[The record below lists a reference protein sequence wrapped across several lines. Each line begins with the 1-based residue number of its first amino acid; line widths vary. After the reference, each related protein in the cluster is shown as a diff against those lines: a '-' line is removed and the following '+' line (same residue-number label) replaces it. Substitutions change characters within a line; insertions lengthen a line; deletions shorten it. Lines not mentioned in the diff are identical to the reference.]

1 MEINNHIIKK
11 LVYTRASMLIIIAN
25 VVRNLGIMH
34 MVIKSKF
41 YEIGSQVV
49 TQVMGL
55 IIDLLIH
62 VEKVV
67 CKMDFMVMDNDWWDL
82 LFRLD
87 SLIKIGIVVDI
98 EQQLIQIHHGLGAN
112 VQILP
117 SNMVNMF

>member
-25 VVRNLGIMH
+25 VVRKLGIMH

>member
-1 MEINNHIIKK
+1 
-11 LVYTRASMLIIIAN
+11 MLIIIAN
-25 VVRNLGIMH
+25 VVRKLGIMH